1 MHDNEM
7 GRKRQE
13 KQRSEIRATEDGDQH
28 LRDQQKNSR
37 NIGRME
43 EPEGRDQ
50 SSDDIILR

>member
-1 MHDNEM
+1 M

-13 KQRSEIRATEDGDQH
+13 KQRSEPQSPGASE
-28 LRDQQKNSR
+28 NSR